1 MPVASAQVKSAIIF
15 AALQAEGETIIHE
28 KEKTRD
34 HTEHM
39 IRQFG
44 GEIEMDGLT
53 IRVKGGQTFTGQEM
67 TVPGDVSSA
76 AFFIV
81 AGLITPG
88 SEIELTHV
96 GLNPTRTG
104 IFDVVEQM
112 GGSLVVKDS
121 SRSTGKLAGTVVVK
135 TSDLKGTEIGG
146 DIIPRLIDEIPVIA
160 LLATQ
165 AEGTTIIKDA
175 AELKV
180 KETNRIDA
188 VATELNKMGADIT
201 PTEDGLIIRGKTP
214 LHAANVTSYGDHR
227 IGMMLQIA
235 ALLVEEGDVELERP
249 EAVSVSY
256 PTFFEDIRSLLK

>member
-1 MPVASAQVKSAIIF
+1 M
-15 AALQAEGETIIHE
+15 
-28 KEKTRD
+28 
-34 HTEHM
+34 
-39 IRQFG
+39 
-44 GEIEMDGLT
+44 
-53 IRVKGGQTFTGQEM
+53 
-67 TVPGDVSSA
+67 
-76 AFFIV
+76 
-81 AGLITPG
+81 
-88 SEIELTHV
+88 
-96 GLNPTRTG
+96 
-104 IFDVVEQM
+104 
-112 GGSLVVKDS
+112 
-121 SRSTGKLAGTVVVK
+121 VK
-135 TSDLKGTEIGG
+135 TSELKGTEIGG